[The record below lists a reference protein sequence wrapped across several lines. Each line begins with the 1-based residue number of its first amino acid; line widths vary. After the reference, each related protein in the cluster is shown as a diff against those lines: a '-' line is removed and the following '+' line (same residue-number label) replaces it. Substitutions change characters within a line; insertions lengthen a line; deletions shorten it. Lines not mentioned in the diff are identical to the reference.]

1 MSDIQ
6 IDPISKEA
14 FEQFIDTTGGTV
26 LTPEEWE
33 KVSNEIEGRV
43 ENYLDGLLADIVED
57 YKDGNFGEEE

>member
-14 FEQFIDTTGGTV
+14 FEQFIDETGGTV

-33 KVSNEIEGRV
+33 KVSDEIAGRV
-43 ENYLDGLLADIVED
+43 ENYLDGLLSDIVED
-57 YKDGNFGEEE
+57 YKDGHFGEEE

>member
-14 FEQFIDTTGGTV
+14 FEQFIDATGGTV

-33 KVSNEIEGRV
+33 KVSDEIGGRV

-57 YKDGNFGEEE
+57 YKDGHFGEEE